1 MWRGSGSEV
10 THATKKPLNFAR
22 LNWTAIFDRHFTT
35 APLAYAAAYH
45 VGEIIISNTGQLGHC
60 LHSQ

>member
-10 THATKKPLNFAR
+10 THATKK
-22 LNWTAIFDRHFTT
+22 AIFDRHFTT